1 MKEFTKLIKIMRQL
15 RDPQKGCPWD
25 LQQTEATLKE
35 YIIEEA
41 YELIE
46 AIDAK
51 SSTGQLEELG
61 DLLLQIIFLA
71 QIHHEKQNFNIK
83 DVIKRISKKLINRHP
98 HIFSDVR
105 VKTPQ
110 DVRSNWEKI
119 KKIEKNNPSII
130 SDYPEKISALLAA
143 KKIAEQASSAGF
155 DWKDSSP
162 AETAALKALEKAGE
176 EIGELKK
183 AIQAQAKI
191 RSIPG
196 IPDKK
201 EEISDEIGDILFA
214 VSNIARLMDINP
226 EFALKKTNQ
235 KFTTRFRYIEK
246 QLKKQGKD
254 IHEATLEEMEAL
266 WQEAKKNNFKSL
278 NTE

>member
-1 MKEFTKLIKIMRQL
+1 M
-15 RDPQKGCPWD
+15 
-25 LQQTEATLKE
+25 
-35 YIIEEA
+35 
-41 YELIE
+41 
-46 AIDAK
+46 
-51 SSTGQLEELG
+51 
-61 DLLLQIIFLA
+61 
-71 QIHHEKQNFNIK
+71 
-83 DVIKRISKKLINRHP
+83 
-98 HIFSDVR
+98 
-105 VKTPQ
+105 
-110 DVRSNWEKI
+110 
-119 KKIEKNNPSII
+119 
-130 SDYPEKISALLAA
+130 
-143 KKIAEQASSAGF
+143 
-155 DWKDSSP
+155 
-162 AETAALKALEKAGE
+162 EKAGE